1 MSAPS
6 GGSDTLARARAEL
19 AAHPGSRPWSRD
31 ALFLALASLGI
42 CLLMVAAK
50 GHPHWIQNQSPTP
63 VTVALA
69 LLLGV
74 VTVGGAGVGLSPGR
88 VARWPWALA
97 ALLSG
102 FSVVGL
108 ASGVGAG
115 PLLSGAARCAGM
127 ELAVAAL
134 PLVLALWA
142 LTRFSA
148 TPLQTVAASGCAL
161 GAGVLALHLH
171 CPNGLPAHLFLGHVV
186 PAVAILALVWPV
198 RRMMRS
204 WSYAP

>member
-1 MSAPS
+1 MSAPLR
-6 GGSDTLARARAEL
+6 GTDTLARARAEL
-19 AAHPGSRPWSRD
+19 AAHPRGRPWSRD
-31 ALFLALASLGI
+31 ALFLALFALGA
-42 CLLMVAAK
+42 CFLMVDAK
-50 GHPHWIQNQSPTP
+50 GHPRWVQNPSPPP
-63 VTVALA
+63 VTVGLA
-69 LLLGV
+69 LLLGA

-88 VARWPWALA
+88 SARWPWALA
-97 ALLSG
+97 ALLSLVA
-102 FSVVGL
+102 VVGL
-108 ASGVGAG
+108 ASGVGGG

-134 PLVLALWA
+134 PFLLALWA

-171 CPNGLPAHLFLGHVV
+171 CPNGLPEHLFLGHVV
-186 PAVAILALVWPV
+186 PAVAILALVWPM